1 MAAQETHIPPILE
14 KGREMEKS
22 AGRSAM
28 KNPLD
33 LKSTM
38 QRNGKQKGEMEAGGE
53 SRRKSKTEKMVGEE
67 KGLIF
72 PASSSVKWG

>member
-1 MAAQETHIPPILE
+1 M
-14 KGREMEKS
+14 R
-22 AGRSAM
+22 AGECYE
-28 KNPLD
+28 NPLD
-33 LKSTM
+33 LKSTT

-53 SRRKSKTEKMVGEE
+53 SRRKSEKTEKRVGEE

>member
-1 MAAQETHIPPILE
+1 
-14 KGREMEKS
+14 
-22 AGRSAM
+22 M

-38 QRNGKQKGEMEAGGE
+38 QRNGKQKVEMEAGGE
-53 SRRKSKTEKMVGEE
+53 SRRKSEKTEKRVGEE

-72 PASSSVKWG
+72 PLHHL